1 MTHTEHTPVSE
12 MLSRAAKNRRIREL
26 ERNNEALIEV
36 VRVTHEWLEQGAN
49 HGPYASGLFTDD
61 EETTYADM
69 VSAALAL
76 AEGETP

>member
-36 VRVTHEWLEQGAN
+36 VASCLAFVEVFNSVVGEAVLEAVEVGKVAYGLCIALFQG
-49 HGPYASGLFTDD
+49 F
-61 EETTYADM
+61 E
-69 VSAALAL
+69 
-76 AEGETP
+76 